1 MCIVPIFRIAALK
14 LCAYS
19 FEGTWPQYR
28 GARAYRIIKL
38 SRQSRPHAKPQSII
52 CSAQQTI
59 IRRRAERSVCEVI
72 AVIAILNIGE
82 GYDMVAKG
90 GRRLCWSGWHPLS
103 LHARHESDA
112 INRQFLSQFNSS
124 LITDSG

>member
-1 MCIVPIFRIAALK
+1 M
-14 LCAYS
+14 
-19 FEGTWPQYR
+19 
-28 GARAYRIIKL
+28 
-38 SRQSRPHAKPQSII
+38 
-52 CSAQQTI
+52 
-59 IRRRAERSVCEVI
+59 
-72 AVIAILNIGE
+72 IAILKIGE